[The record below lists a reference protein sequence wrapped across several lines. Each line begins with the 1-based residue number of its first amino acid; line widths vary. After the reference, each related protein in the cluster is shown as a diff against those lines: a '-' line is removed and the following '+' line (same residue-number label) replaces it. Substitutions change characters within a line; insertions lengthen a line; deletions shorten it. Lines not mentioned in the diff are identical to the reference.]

1 MVIDMRNTYDY
12 YDDIKNV
19 PLEKVELDV
28 RQCNK
33 IAHEAIAARERI
45 FVSNII
51 LNAANKG
58 CFSAILPVINQ
69 DTRRWLA
76 DLNFNIYPSN
86 DGIYVCWD
94 DKVIEDD

>member
-1 MVIDMRNTYDY
+1 MIDMRNIYDY
-12 YDDIKNV
+12 CDDINNV

-28 RQCNK
+28 RHCNK

-45 FVSNII
+45 FVSDII

-58 CFSAILPVINQ
+58 CFSAILPTINQ

-76 DLNFNIYPSN
+76 DLNFSIYTNN
-86 DGIYVCWD
+86 DGIHVCWD
-94 DKVIEDD
+94 DKVIEDE